1 MSYRP
6 YKDLSTEKIKANISG
21 LRYELKNIKPR
32 NSGQASNYY
41 APAIYYHEE
50 ELRLREEEKT

>member
-6 YKDLSTEKIKANISG
+6 YKELSTEKIKANLST
-21 LRYELKNIKPR
+21 LRYQLKNLKPS

-41 APAIYYHEE
+41 APAIHYHED
-50 ELRLREEEKT
+50 ELRRRGVEV